1 MEVFFEILKYTLPS
15 AIVFLTV
22 YLLLKQYF
30 EQERIKLMTA
40 QHKERYQSSL
50 PLKLQAYERLAL
62 FLERIRIPYLM
73 MRFPMSD
80 GSSSDLC
87 KTLLLGIQQEYEHNM
102 VQQIY
107 VSEKLWEIIV
117 LAKDEVLH
125 EVDAASQQASISD
138 LQQTKHYL
146 VTVSH
151 QNTSRVI
158 DTALTAIKRE
168 IQLLL

>member
-1 MEVFFEILKYTLPS
+1 MDVLFEILKYVLPS

-30 EQERIKLMTA
+30 EQERFKMMSLK
-40 QHKERYQSSL
+40 QKERYQISL

-62 FLERIRIPYLM
+62 FLERIRIPVLM
-73 MRFPMSD
+73 MRFPLSD
-80 GSSSDLC
+80 ASAKELC
-87 KTLLLGIQQEYEHNM
+87 GTLMLGIQQEFEHNM

-125 EVDAASQQASISD
+125 EVDAAATQFED
-138 LQQTKHYL
+138 GERTKQFL
-146 VTVSH
+146 LTKSN
-151 QNTSRVI
+151 QNASRVI
-158 DTALTAIKRE
+158 DTALNAIKKE
-168 IQLLL
+168 IQLVL